1 MKKGKVSVIGLV
13 GQSAFMGAATF
24 PQPGETIS
32 CNSLFFE
39 IGGKGCNQ
47 ALACAQMG
55 AEAVFIGAIGK
66 DDNGQLTK
74 KMFHEADM
82 EYIFFEKNIPTAFAT
97 ITTDRTGENTVAVY
111 PGAAKELSAQDL
123 RREDFLQT
131 LESSDYLLLQNEL
144 SHECLL
150 AAIDLAGEEGIP
162 VIFNP
167 APAGPGLEACLP
179 KCSLITPNFAE
190 AKALLGLTGDVS
202 DEMIV
207 GGFRRM
213 GVEQGIVTDGGR
225 GILVFDSKDSYR
237 LSAYRAGEV
246 VDTTGAGD
254 VFNGTLAAFLAQ
266 GVTLREA
273 AQRAVVA
280 AGISVTRKGAAISV
294 PSLREVEC
302 CLSDL

>member
-144 SHECLL
+144 SHECLF

-167 APAGPGLEACLP
+167 APAGPG
-179 KCSLITPNFAE
+179 
-190 AKALLGLTGDVS
+190 LGLTGDVS